1 MAPSAAN
8 STAPATNGQSTAPA
22 PADDVP
28 IGPVTGLSEIA
39 TQYISEQT
47 LRQMLKAIAY
57 EEAKDDHYR
66 IRGVQLIDNVRESL
80 QLPIKTFDTAA
91 IYYHRFRIRFP
102 SSEYNFEDVALA
114 TLFVACK
121 AEDTIKK
128 SRDILCAA
136 HNLRSPH
143 DKKTPDDK
151 QFDAPSKFTIGLER
165 HILETIGFDFRVQYP
180 QKLLIKMARKLIPEG
195 DRTMKFPRGEFSTL
209 GPSEKLLHT
218 AYDMSIDMYKTFVPI
233 KQTALTMVLA
243 ILELTAMLM
252 KKDIEPTTQFK
263 SKVPSRT
270 QKACVYETMLD
281 LMDLYTTHPRSTKV
295 GLNYELQHLMD
306 VKIEINNRLA
316 SENFQRYYGWCKKCI
331 DLPDNRSATPGS
343 TTSPATNTSGPGA
356 TSVKRKRANSEG
368 TLRFVFD
375 AEAARKERDLAA
387 EYCNDEYEEYEVE
400 VEEEIKAPPT
410 DPRQNTGRGSHH
422 GHHGGHH
429 NNRHDYGY
437 HNRGGRHPYHD
448 NRHRGNRRGGPGIN

>member
-8 STAPATNGQSTAPA
+8 PTAPAANGQSAA

-28 IGPVTGLSEIA
+28 IGPVTGLSDMA

-47 LRQMLKAIAY
+47 LQQRLKAIAY

-66 IRGVQLIDNVRESL
+66 IRGVQLIDNVREAL

-102 SSEYNFEDVALA
+102 SSEYNYEDVALA
-114 TLFVACK
+114 ALFVACK
-121 AEDTIKK
+121 SEDTIKK

-151 QFDAPSKFTIGLER
+151 HFDAPSKFTIGLER
-165 HILETIGFDFRVQYP
+165 HILETIGFDFRAPYP
-180 QKLLIKMARKLIPEG
+180 QKLLIKMAKKLVPEG
-195 DRTMKFPRGEFSTL
+195 ERNMKFPRGEWSTL
-209 GPSEKLLHT
+209 TSSEKLLHT
-218 AYDMSIDMYKTFVPI
+218 AYDMSIDIYKTFVPI
-233 KQTALTMVLA
+233 KQTALTMVLS
-243 ILELTAMLM
+243 IVRLTAMLM
-252 KKDIEPTTQFK
+252 EQSLEPPRFK
-263 SKVPSRT
+263 TKVASRT
-270 QKACVYETMLD
+270 QEACVYETMLD

-306 VKIEINNRLA
+306 VKIEINKRMTA
-316 SENFQRYYGWCKKCI
+316 EGFQRYNAMCKKCT
-331 DLPDNRSATPGS
+331 DQPDNRSVTPGS
-343 TTSPATNTSGPGA
+343 VNSPATNISGTGG

-375 AEAARKERDLAA
+375 AGAARQERNLAA
-387 EYCNDEYEEYEVE
+387 TYFNDEYEEYEVE
-400 VEEEIKAPPT
+400 VEEEIKVPPT
-410 DPRQNTGRGSHH
+410 DPRHNAGGGRGSHH

-448 NRHRGNRRGGPGIN
+448 NRHRGNRRGGAGMN

>member
-1 MAPSAAN
+1 MAPSTAKPAAP
-8 STAPATNGQSTAPA
+8 TAPATNGQSVATA

-66 IRGVQLIDNVRESL
+66 IRGVQLIDN
-80 QLPIKTFDTAA
+80 TFDTAA

-102 SSEYNFEDVALA
+102 SNEYNFEDVALA
-114 TLFVACK
+114 ALFVACK

-151 QFDAPSKFTIGLER
+151 TFEAPSKFTIGLER
-165 HILETIGFDFRVQYP
+165 HILETVGFDFRVQYP
-180 QKLLIKMARKLIPEG
+180 QKLLIKMARKLVPEG
-195 DRTMKFPRGEFSTL
+195 DRAMTFPRGEFNTL
-209 GPSEKLLHT
+209 SPSEKLLHT
-218 AYDMSIDMYKTFVPI
+218 AYEMSIDMYKTFVPI
-233 KQTALTMVLA
+233 KQTSLTMVLA
-243 ILELTAMLM
+243 ILELTSMLM
-252 KKDIEPTTQFK
+252 KKDIHPISQFK
-263 SKVPSRT
+263 SKVPSRV

-295 GLNYELQHLMD
+295 GLKYELQHLMD
-306 VKIEINNRLA
+306 VKIEINKRLT
-316 SENFQRYYGWCKKCI
+316 SENFQRYQGWCKKCT
-331 DLPDNRSATPGS
+331 DLPDNRSVTPGS
-343 TTSPATNTSGPGA
+343 ATSPATNTSGPGT

-375 AEAARKERDLAA
+375 AEATRKERDLAA
-387 EYCNDEYEEYEVE
+387 EYFNDEYEEYEVE

-410 DPRQNTGRGSHH
+410 DPRQNTSAGRGHH
-422 GHHGGHH
+422 GHHSGHH
-429 NNRHDYGY
+429 NNRHDYGF
-437 HNRGGRHPYHD
+437 HRGSRHPYHD
-448 NRHRGNRRGGPGIN
+448 NRHRGGRRGGPGMN